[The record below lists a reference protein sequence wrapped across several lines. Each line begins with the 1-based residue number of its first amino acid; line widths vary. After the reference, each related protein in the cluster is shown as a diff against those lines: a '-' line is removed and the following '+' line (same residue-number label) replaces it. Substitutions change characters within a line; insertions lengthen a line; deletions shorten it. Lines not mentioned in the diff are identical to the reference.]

1 MIIIVINHSYVQS
14 ILRSSISPRYSLP
27 GMQKIKNETLPSQP
41 QQACTKKQKV
51 KNIQTQKIDKLDNDH
66 IFYLAATAHA
76 SFHHLQFFAVA
87 RESKAHSFAATQ

>member
-1 MIIIVINHSYVQS
+1 MIIFIINRSFAQP
-14 ILRSSISPRYSLP
+14 ILRSSISYRYNLP
-27 GMQKIKNETLPSQP
+27 SMQKSKMKHSPASHNKRARKSKIKNT
-41 QQACTKKQKV
+41 
-51 KNIQTQKIDKLDNDH
+51 QTQKIDAPHNDH

>member
-1 MIIIVINHSYVQS
+1 M
-14 ILRSSISPRYSLP
+14 
-27 GMQKIKNETLPSQP
+27 
-41 QQACTKKQKV
+41 KKQKV